1 MLKHLW
7 WTLGLLLC
15 PLPVQAN
22 GSGAVT
28 TAWLGLSATSFNYEE
43 FDDTGVSLD
52 REEGW
57 LPGVQAG
64 LARDYGRWFL
74 ETTLNWSS
82 GQVDYTSPAASST
95 TDEDIGNLEMIGGI
109 PLHFTGRQ
117 RISVVAG
124 AGYRE
129 WRRDIRPTPAA
140 SGLDE
145 TYRWGYAVVG
155 LRGERSLDAGNR
167 VVVDLQLT
175 RTIHP
180 DIQVHFDHSYDDVS
194 LELGAENGF
203 RVNLMFDRKL
213 DGSKTFWLMPWYEY
227 WELGR
232 SSDSVLSSNG
242 VPVGTVFEPRSEMG
256 NFGIGLGVRWL
267 LE

>member
-1 MLKHLW
+1 VKYTRHILA
-7 WTLGLLLC
+7 LLSC
-15 PLPVQAN
+15 PLTALASDSDVVM
-22 GSGAVT
+22 SGWV
-28 TAWLGLSATSFNYEE
+28 GLTGLAFDYEE
-43 FDDTGVSLD
+43 FNDAGVSLD
-52 REEGW
+52 CEEGW

-74 ETTLNWSS
+74 ETTLSWSS
-82 GQVDYTSPAASST
+82 GQVDYASPAASST
-95 TDEDIGNLEMIGGI
+95 TDEDIRNLEMLGGI
-109 PLHFTGRQ
+109 PLQFAGRQ
-117 RISVVAG
+117 RISLVAG

-129 WRRDIRPTPAA
+129 WRRDIRPTPATSA
-140 SGLDE
+140 LDE

-167 VVVDLQLT
+167 MVLDLQLT
-175 RTIHP
+175 RTINP
-180 DIQVHFDHSYDDVS
+180 DIKVDFDQSYDDVS
-194 LELGAENGF
+194 LELGAENGY
-203 RVNLMFDRKL
+203 RVNLVFDRKL
-213 DGSKTFWLMPWYEY
+213 DSSKTFWLMPWYEY

-232 SSDSVLSSNG
+232 SADSVLSSNG